1 MSTPS
6 ADYAFPALFEIDLD
20 TREATGVVHAFCSN
34 KCRDTYE
41 HFYEENLRLKAGTST
56 SRDFGFVPKC
66 EECGGYVEEYP
77 PDHQGTQNDSSRAS
91 IATRDCSECG
101 AEKGMPH
108 GKFCAYN
115 EGRNDSSETTD
126 G

>member
-1 MSTPS
+1 MTAPS
-6 ADYAFPALFEIDLD
+6 ADYVPWPDDEPDDGERDCIDCG
-20 TREATGVVHAFCSN
+20 ESF
-34 KCRDTYE
+34 
-41 HFYEENLRLKAGTST
+41 NLGDGGQDWNTTAGGSLCL
-56 SRDFGFVPKC
+56 RC
-66 EECGGYVEEYP
+66 EDKWP
-77 PDHQGTQNDSSRAS
+77 TTHNDSSGAS